1 MADFVALSDSLAQ
14 SRWRS
19 ILGSI
24 SGATSVFVMV
34 VGGLVITGWIF
45 NIPLLKSVLPGAVEM
60 KANTAVGLV
69 LAGCALFILAD
80 RPSPLLQRLAQA
92 LALAVGALGLATLGE
107 YLFGW
112 QLGID
117 ELLFRDTAG
126 AYNVARGRMSPY
138 SAVAFA
144 SIGLALA
151 VLPQPRLRPLA
162 WSAAL
167 VMIFIGAVSFLG
179 YLWNA
184 SELVTDRL
192 LPPVAIN
199 TAVAFVLLGAGTL
212 LATHRPETQ
221 QQRRLIARSAVEMK
235 ILAGFIGA
243 LLLLLVGGGFTYR
256 AIAEFADSSQWVIHT
271 QQVRTALRRIQATI
285 SDAESEQREYLI
297 TGIRQQLDSY
307 ADLTVKV
314 QAQEEEVAR
323 LVADNPGQLENLA
336 QFRRLVDQRLESL
349 RRGVDLY
356 QRHGF
361 APAKEFVASGEGT
374 STMEA
379 IAALTERMDD
389 LEESLLVEREA
400 TLTRTRHRT
409 LVSLL
414 LTLLVATSIFIVLY
428 RGIRREMAAR
438 NDAEQSLVKR
448 SADVVS
454 ANRFLDSVIE
464 NIPAM
469 IFVKDAADLRF
480 VRVNRAE
487 EELLGY
493 SRDDL
498 LGKNDYDLFPKNEA
512 DFFTANDREVLASG
526 MGKDIPEEPIHT
538 RNKGERLLHTKKIP
552 ILDEHGRPRY
562 LLGISHD
569 VTEQKEREREILRLN
584 AALEKRAAEV
594 EAANRAK
601 STFLATMS
609 HEIRTPM
616 NGVLGMVE
624 LLALTRLDT
633 EQRTTLEIVRE
644 SGKSLL
650 RIIDDILDFSKIEA
664 GRLEVRPEAAS
675 IKEVIEGVFSIYS
688 GNASSKGLLL
698 KPIVDPQISP
708 AVWVDPWRLRQILN
722 NFVSNAIKFTS
733 KGTIEIKAELIEHVD
748 AEDRVRL
755 SVKDTGIGISP
766 ENQRQL
772 FQPFSQAEGDTT
784 RRYGGTGLGLA
795 ICRRLADMMGGSIEM
810 VSELGKGTTM
820 ILTISLPIANPQ
832 DLPKS
837 EAEGTRDLLSTTTRM
852 RRMAPSVA
860 QAETEGTLVLLVDDH
875 PTNRMLLL
883 RQVKTLGYAVEGAEN
898 GVDALDKWKSGRFK
912 MVITDC
918 NMPEMDGY
926 ELARNIRRLESA
938 NGDKHTPII
947 ACTANALG
955 GEAEACFAAGMDDYL
970 AKPVELTQLLK
981 KLDQWLPI
989 PEAQAAPFEQS
1000 GNRSNTSAPGAAVPV
1015 DRSVLADLSAGDAAA
1030 EREILLDFRRV
1041 NDDDADMLRQAVAK
1055 NDIPQV
1061 TRASHRIKGASKM
1074 IGAMGLASVCEHI
1087 EHASRA
1093 NDWNTIK
1100 VYMGAFHQEWI
1111 RLNAYFDSL

>member
-1 MADFVALSDSLAQ
+1 VHPGHQHPTRNTAIMIALLVRLAAVLTAA
-14 SRWRS
+14 
-19 ILGSI
+19 LG
-24 SGATSVFVMV
+24 
-34 VGGLVITGWIF
+34 VIVLAGWAF
-45 NIPLLKSVLPGAVEM
+45 DLPLLKSVLPGAVEM

-69 LAGCALFILAD
+69 LAGCALFILGN
-80 RPSPLLQRLAQA
+80 RPSPPLQRLAQA

-126 AYNVARGRMSPY
+126 AYNVIRGRMSPY

-151 VLPQPRLRPLA
+151 VLPRPSLRPLA
-162 WSAAL
+162 WSAAM
-167 VMIFIGAVSFLG
+167 VMIVIGALSFLG

-192 LPPVAIN
+192 LPPVAVN

-212 LATHRPETQ
+212 LATRRPVTQ
-221 QQRRLIARSAVEMK
+221 QQRGLIALAPVEMK

-256 AIAEFADSSQWVIHT
+256 ATAEFADSSQLVIHT
-271 QQVRTALRRIQATI
+271 QQVRAALRHIYSTI
-285 SDAESEQREYLI
+285 SDAESAQRDYLI
-297 TGIRQQLDSY
+297 TGIPQRLDSHS
-307 ADLTVKV
+307 DLTVRV
-314 QAQEEEVAR
+314 HDQEDVLAR
-323 LVADNPGQLENLA
+323 LLADNPGQLENLA
-336 QFRRLVDQRLESL
+336 QLRRLVDQRLDL
-349 RRGVDLY
+349 LMRGIDIY

-361 APAKEFVASGEGT
+361 ASAKEFVASGEGT
-374 STMEA
+374 GTMQA
-379 IAALTERMDD
+379 IVALTERMEAM
-389 LEESLLVEREA
+389 EESLLVEREA

-414 LTLLVATSIFIVLY
+414 LTLLVATCIFTVLY
-428 RGIRREMAAR
+428 RGIRREMVAR
-438 NDAEQSLVKR
+438 NEAEQSLVKR
-448 SADVVS
+448 SAEVVS

-464 NIPAM
+464 NIPDM

-512 DFFTANDREVLASG
+512 DFFTTNDREVLASG
-526 MGKDIPEEPIHT
+526 MLRDILEEPIHT

-562 LLGISHD
+562 LLGISDD
-569 VTEQKEREREILRLN
+569 VTEQKEKEREILRLN
-584 AALEKRAAEV
+584 AALEQRAAEV

-616 NGVLGMVE
+616 SGVLGMVE
-624 LLALTRLDT
+624 LLGLTRLDG

-664 GRLEVRPEAAS
+664 GRLEVRPEVAS
-675 IKEVIEGVFSIYS
+675 IKEVIEGVFNIYS

-698 KPIVDPQISP
+698 NSVVDPQISP

-733 KGTIEIKAELIEHVD
+733 KGTIGIKAELIGRVD

-772 FQPFSQAEGDTT
+772 FQPFSQAEDHTA
-784 RRYGGTGLGLA
+784 RRFGGTGLGLA
-795 ICRRLADMMGGSIEM
+795 ICRRLAEMMGGSIEM

-820 ILTISLPIANPQ
+820 ILTISLPIADPK
-832 DLPKS
+832 DLRKADP
-837 EAEGTRDLLSTTTRM
+837 EGTRDLLSTTTRM

-875 PTNRMLLL
+875 PTNRLLL
-883 RQVKTLGYAVEGAEN
+883 ARQVKTLGYAAESAEN
-898 GVDALDKWKSGRFK
+898 GVEALNKWKSGRFK

-926 ELARNIRRLESA
+926 ELARSIRRLESA
-938 NGDKHTPII
+938 NGGGRTPII

-955 GEAEACFAAGMDDYL
+955 GEAETCFAAGMDDYL
-970 AKPVELTQLLK
+970 AKPVELMQLLK
-981 KLDQWLPI
+981 KLAQWLPI
-989 PEAQAAPFEQS
+989 PEAEAALSEQS
-1000 GNRSNTSAPGAAVPV
+1000 GNRSNAPSPEAAAPV
-1015 DRSVLADLSAGDAAA
+1015 DRSVLAEISAGDAAA
-1030 EREILLDFRRV
+1030 ERDILLDFRRV
-1041 NDDDADMLRQAVAK
+1041 NDEDAAMLKQAVAK
-1055 NDIPQV
+1055 IDIPQV
-1061 TRASHRIKGASKM
+1061 TRASHRIKGACKM
-1074 IGAMGLASVCEHI
+1074 VGAMGLASVCEHI

-1100 VYMGAFHQEWI
+1100 AYMGAFHQEWM

>member
-1 MADFVALSDSLAQ
+1 M
-14 SRWRS
+14 
-19 ILGSI
+19 
-24 SGATSVFVMV
+24 
-34 VGGLVITGWIF
+34 
-45 NIPLLKSVLPGAVEM
+45 
-60 KANTAVGLV
+60 
-69 LAGCALFILAD
+69 LAGCALFILGD
-80 RPSPLLQRLAQA
+80 RPSPPLQRLAQA

-117 ELLFRDTAG
+117 ELLFRDTAD
-126 AYNVARGRMSPY
+126 AYNVTRGRMSPY

-151 VLPQPRLRPLA
+151 VLPRRSLRPLA
-162 WSAAL
+162 WWAAT
-167 VMIFIGAVSFLG
+167 VMIVIGALSSLG

-192 LPPVAIN
+192 LPPVAVN
-199 TAVAFVLLGAGTL
+199 TALAFVLLGAGTL
-212 LATHRPETQ
+212 IAARKPENQ
-221 QQRRLIARSAVEMK
+221 QGRRQIALSVVEFK

-256 AIAEFADSSQWVIHT
+256 AVAEFAESSQWVVHS
-271 QQVRTALRRIQATI
+271 QQVRAALGRVYATM
-285 SDAESEQREYLI
+285 SHAESEQRDYLI
-297 TGIRQQLDSY
+297 TGVPQLLDSY

-314 QAQEEEVAR
+314 RSQEEVLAR

-336 QFRRLVDQRLESL
+336 QFRRLVDQRLEL
-349 RRGVDLY
+349 LTRGIDLY

-361 APAKEFVASGEGT
+361 ASAREFVASGEGT
-374 STMEA
+374 RTMRA
-379 IAALTERMDD
+379 IIALTERMDAM
-389 LEESLLVEREA
+389 EASLLTEREA

-409 LVSLL
+409 LVALL
-414 LTLLVATSIFIVLY
+414 LTLLAAAGILTMLF
-428 RGIRREMAAR
+428 RGIRREMVAR
-438 NDAEQSLVKR
+438 NDAEKLLVTR
-448 SADVVS
+448 SAEVAS

-464 NIPAM
+464 NLPDM
-469 IFVKDAADLRF
+469 IFVKDAVDLRF

-487 EELLGY
+487 EELLGH

-498 LGKNDYDLFPKNEA
+498 IGKSDHDLFPKEQA
-512 DFFTANDREVLASG
+512 DFFTGKDREVLVGG
-526 MGKDIPEEPIHT
+526 MLKDIPEEPIHT
-538 RNKGERLLHTKKIP
+538 RNRGERLLHTKKLP

-562 LLGISHD
+562 LLGISQD
-569 VTEQKEREREILRLN
+569 VTEQKEKEREILRLN
-584 AALEKRAAEV
+584 AALEQRAAEV

-624 LLALTRLDT
+624 LLALTRLDA

-688 GNASSKGLLL
+688 GNASSKDVLLR
-698 KPIVDPQISP
+698 PVVDPQISP
-708 AVWVDPWRLRQILN
+708 AVWVDPGRLRQILS

-733 KGTIEIKAELIEHVD
+733 KGTIEITAELIERVD
-748 AEDRVRL
+748 AQDRVRF
-755 SVKDTGIGISP
+755 SVKDTGIGISV

-772 FQPFSQAEGDTT
+772 FQPFSQAEGNIA
-784 RRYGGTGLGLA
+784 RRFGGTGLGLT

-820 ILTISLPIANPQ
+820 ILTLSLPIADPQ
-832 DLPKS
+832 DLRKTEP
-837 EAEGTRDLLSTTTRM
+837 EGTRDLLSTTTRM

-860 QAETEGTLVLLVDDH
+860 QAETEGTLVLVVDDH
-875 PTNRMLLL
+875 PTNRLLL
-883 RQVKTLGYAVEGAEN
+883 VRQVKTLGYAVESAEN
-898 GVDALDKWKSGRFK
+898 GIDALSKWKSGRFK

-926 ELARNIRRLESA
+926 ELARSIRGLESA
-938 NGDKHTPII
+938 NGGKRTPII

-955 GEAEACFAAGMDDYL
+955 GEAEICFAAGMDDYL
-970 AKPVELTQLLK
+970 AKPVQLTELLK

-989 PEAQAAPFEQS
+989 PEADAAPFEQS
-1000 GNRSNTSAPGAAVPV
+1000 GDRSSASTPGAVTPV
-1015 DRSVLADLSAGDAAA
+1015 DRAVLAELYGGDAAT
-1030 EREILLDFRRV
+1030 ERDILLDFRRV
-1041 NDDDADMLRQAVAK
+1041 NDEDTAMLRQAVAN

-1061 TRASHRIKGASKM
+1061 TRASHRIKGACKM
-1074 IGAMGLASVCEHI
+1074 VGAMGLASICEHI

-1093 NDWNTIK
+1093 NDWNTIR
-1100 VYMGAFHQEWI
+1100 VYMGAFHQEWM
-1111 RLNAYFDSL
+1111 RLNAYLDSM